1 MVGYTRFS
9 WIIDSDGGA
18 PLQLHAGWDMLLM
31 FRNLLIMDEG
41 HTAQNESTNVLE
53 SLRRVHTPLVLSDT
67 LSQNHVAE
75 VFNILNL

>member
-18 PLQLHAGWDMLLM
+18 PLQLLEMLLM
-31 FRNLLIMDEG
+31 FPNLLIMDEG
-41 HTAQNESTNVLE
+41 HTAWNESTNVLE